1 MKTNI
6 QSFLL
11 RVVRLVAFKEL
22 LPDTKAQKPFSCGLK
37 GFSFKSDV
45 LDYSIFEIFSYI
57 VSSLVWVSSY
67 FLAMDAQLSQY
78 IS

>member
-11 RVVRLVAFKEL
+11 RVVLLVAFKEL
-22 LPDTKAQKPFSCGLK
+22 LPDTKAQKSFSCGLK
-37 GFSFKSDV
+37 EFSFKSDV

>member
-1 MKTNI
+1 MKTSI

-11 RVVRLVAFKEL
+11 RVVLLVAFKEL
-22 LPDTKAQKPFSCGLK
+22 LPDTKAQKSFSCGLK